1 MPLPQG
7 GALEHLEFTFLQ
19 RSSRFLFFSFLFQFG
34 ICVKIVEFWR
44 MFNGRCGVCR
54 CIRTQVKTLRKRRNY
69 FCVFHPVALL
79 WRCFDRRGS
88 VPNNSLRPNSWN
100 SSSCGM
106 SQLRGDKQKR
116 AGANCRP
123 TAWSEAEPE
132 RRCEHGSHTRVTS
145 SRMDRRGEKKKAQ
158 VRAGWLFQT
167 SEFIC
172 FGCGLMIQ
180 CRRPFAAVMCA
191 NTLLLL
197 LLLFCDQ
204 ATRKYSVACQGVQL
218 ATSQMS
224 GSHTH
229 PAGSSCLC
237 STLISVTYDSL
248 FVLYVTVLKNKSNT
262 CCFRLPCLFL
272 LRIHR

>member
-145 SRMDRRGEKKKAQ
+145 SRMDRRGEKKKHKWELVDFFKPLSSSVLA
-158 VRAGWLFQT
+158 AGWWFSAGDLSLQWCVQT
-167 SEFIC
+167 RC
-172 FGCGLMIQ
+172 C
-180 CRRPFAAVMCA
+180 CC
-191 NTLLLL
+191 
-197 LLLFCDQ
+197 C
-204 ATRKYSVACQGVQL
+204 
-218 ATSQMS
+218 
-224 GSHTH
+224 
-229 PAGSSCLC
+229 
-237 STLISVTYDSL
+237 
-248 FVLYVTVLKNKSNT
+248 
-262 CCFRLPCLFL
+262 CCFAIRPLGNTASLAKGFN
-272 LRIHR
+272 